1 MPVPTT
7 ADDLVALI
15 RKSNLLDPAALDAY
29 LAAHPGPFDDAAAL
43 CARMRADGL
52 LGAFHVEQLLRGK
65 YRGFFL
71 GKHKLLD
78 RIGLGGMG
86 QVFLAEHVNMR
97 RRVAI
102 KVLPPD
108 RAQNEFSRE
117 RFLREARAAAALDH
131 PNIVRIF
138 DIGQNGSMH
147 FLVMEYVDGQT
158 FDKIIQQSGS
168 IACGRAVEYVTQA
181 AAGWPSR
188 CCRSTRPRTRRA
200 WSASTGKRGRSPPW
214 TTRTSSG
221 PTTSTRTTT
230 CTSWSWSTWTGRAC
244 RT

>member
-1 MPVPTT
+1 MPAPTT
-7 ADDLVALI
+7 ADELVTLV
-15 RKSNLLDPAALDAY
+15 RKSKLLDPAELDEY
-29 LAAHPGPFDDAAAL
+29 LSNQQVPFADPAAL

-117 RFLREARAAAALDH
+117 RFLREARAAGQLDH
-131 PNIVRIF
+131 PNLVRAF
-138 DIGQNGSMH
+138 
-147 FLVMEYVDGQT
+147 
-158 FDKIIQQSGS
+158 
-168 IACGRAVEYVTQA
+168 
-181 AAGWPSR
+181 
-188 CCRSTRPRTRRA
+188 
-200 WSASTGKRGRSPPW
+200 
-214 TTRTSSG
+214 
-221 PTTSTRTTT
+221 
-230 CTSWSWSTWTGRAC
+230 
-244 RT
+244 